1 MRTESDRAIVSSV
14 HSDSV
19 LLITAEDDHEHTH
32 PKTGFIMSAAKQKTK
47 ANATARTTRRRGES
61 DARRRENRTGWAF
74 MAPFAILFVV
84 VFLIPIIYAV
94 YSSFFRQVSTGGGA
108 YGGGEITNKFVGLD
122 NFIYV
127 ATSSGFWSG
136 VGRVLIYTI
145 IQVPLMIIVA
155 LALAMIID
163 SFVVKHI
170 TGFRLGYFLPYA
182 IPGVV
187 ASIIWVYLYN
197 GQISPIVKGL
207 AAIGVNV
214 DFFNKHIV
222 LASMANITT
231 WTFTGYN
238 MLIFLAA
245 LQAIPHEL
253 YEAARIDGATGFQ
266 IATRIKL
273 PNVRSAA
280 LLSMLLSIVGTIQL
294 FNEPQ
299 IMQTADPGI
308 SKTYTPMMM
317 AMNTSQGTLT
327 PGGDGPA
334 SAIAIF
340 MALIA
345 GILAIL
351 YALVERKVNEQ

>member
-1 MRTESDRAIVSSV
+1 MTSV
-14 HSDSV
+14 AHS
-19 LLITAEDDHEHTH
+19 
-32 PKTGFIMSAAKQKTK
+32 PKRSNAAKR
-47 ANATARTTRRRGES
+47 A
-61 DARRRENRTGWAF
+61 NRTGWAF
-74 MAPFAILFVV
+74 MAPFAVLFAV
-84 VFLIPIIYAV
+84 VFIIPIFYAI
-94 YSSFFRQVSTGGGA
+94 YSSFFRQVSVGGGA
-108 YGGGEITNKFVGLD
+108 YGGGELVNQFVGLE
-122 NFIYV
+122 NFSYV
-127 ATSSGFWSG
+127 ITSAGFWSG
-136 VGRVLIYTI
+136 VGRVLIYTVV
-145 IQVPLMIIVA
+145 QVPVMIIVA
-155 LALAMIID
+155 LALAMLID

-170 TGFRLGYFLPYA
+170 SGFRLGYFLPYA

-207 AAIGVNV
+207 ASLGVNV
-214 DFFNKHIV
+214 DFFADNVV

-245 LQAIPHEL
+245 LQAIPHDL
-253 YEAARIDGATGFQ
+253 YEAARIDGANGWQ
-266 IATRIKL
+266 IAMKIKL

-280 LLSMLLSIVGTIQL
+280 LLAMLLSIVGTIQL

-308 SKTYTPMMM
+308 SKTFTPMMM

-334 SAIAIF
+334 SAIAIV

-345 GILAIL
+345 GVLATL
-351 YALVERKVNEQ
+351 YALAERKVSDQ

>member
-1 MRTESDRAIVSSV
+1 MTATTHAPKAAQRSSK
-14 HSDSV
+14 
-19 LLITAEDDHEHTH
+19 
-32 PKTGFIMSAAKQKTK
+32 PKRSNAAK
-47 ANATARTTRRRGES
+47 
-61 DARRRENRTGWAF
+61 RENRTGWAF
-74 MAPFAILFVV
+74 MAPFALLFAFVFIL
-84 VFLIPIIYAV
+84 PIGWAI
-94 YSSFFRQVSTGGGA
+94 YSSFFRQVVSGGGA
-108 YGGGEITNKFVGLD
+108 YGGGELVNQFVGLE
-122 NFIYV
+122 NFRYV
-127 ATSSGFWSG
+127 ITSSDFWAG
-136 VGRVLIYTI
+136 VGRVVIYTL
-145 IQVPLMIIVA
+145 IQVPIMIIAA

-170 TGFRLGYFLPYA
+170 SGFRLGYFLPYA

-197 GQISPIVKGL
+197 GQISPLVKGL
-207 AAIGVNV
+207 AALGINV
-214 DFFNKHIV
+214 DFFADNIV

-245 LQAIPHEL
+245 LQAIPHDL
-253 YEAARIDGATGFQ
+253 YEAARIDGANGWQ
-266 IATRIKL
+266 IAMKIKL

-280 LLSMLLSIVGTIQL
+280 LLAMLLSIVGTIQL

-308 SKTYTPMMM
+308 SKSFTPMMM

-327 PGGDGPA
+327 PSGDGPA
-334 SAIAIF
+334 SAVAIM

-345 GILAIL
+345 GVLAMA
-351 YALVERKVNEQ
+351 YALVERKVNEE

>member
-1 MRTESDRAIVSSV
+1 MTATTHAPKAAQRSSK
-14 HSDSV
+14 
-19 LLITAEDDHEHTH
+19 
-32 PKTGFIMSAAKQKTK
+32 PKRSNAAK
-47 ANATARTTRRRGES
+47 
-61 DARRRENRTGWAF
+61 RENRTGWAF
-74 MAPFAILFVV
+74 MAPFALLFAFVFIL
-84 VFLIPIIYAV
+84 PIGWAI
-94 YSSFFRQVSTGGGA
+94 YSSFFRQVVSGGGA
-108 YGGGEITNKFVGLD
+108 YGGGELVNQFVGLE
-122 NFIYV
+122 NFRYV
-127 ATSSGFWSG
+127 ITSGDFWAG
-136 VGRVLIYTI
+136 VGRVVIYTL
-145 IQVPLMIIVA
+145 IQVPIMIIAA

-170 TGFRLGYFLPYA
+170 SGFRLGYFLPYA

-197 GQISPIVKGL
+197 GQISPLVKGL
-207 AAIGVNV
+207 AALGINV
-214 DFFNKHIV
+214 DFFADNIV

-245 LQAIPHEL
+245 LQAIPHDL
-253 YEAARIDGATGFQ
+253 YEAARIDGANGWQ
-266 IATRIKL
+266 IAIKIKL

-280 LLSMLLSIVGTIQL
+280 LLAMLLSIVGTIQL

-308 SKTYTPMMM
+308 SKSFTPMMM

-327 PGGDGPA
+327 PSGDGPA
-334 SAIAIF
+334 SAVAIM

-345 GILAIL
+345 GVLAMA
-351 YALVERKVNEQ
+351 YALVERKVNEE

>member
-1 MRTESDRAIVSSV
+1 MVPFA
-14 HSDSV
+14 
-19 LLITAEDDHEHTH
+19 LLF
-32 PKTGFIMSAAKQKTK
+32 GCVFI
-47 ANATARTTRRRGES
+47 RPI
-61 DARRRENRTGWAF
+61 GWA
-74 MAPFAILFVV
+74 I
-84 VFLIPIIYAV
+84 
-94 YSSFFRQVSTGGGA
+94 YSSFFLQVVSGGGA
-108 YGGGEITNKFVGLD
+108 YGGGELVNQFVGLE
-122 NFIYV
+122 NFRYV
-127 ATSSGFWSG
+127 ITSGDFWAG
-136 VGRVLIYTI
+136 VGRVVIYTL
-145 IQVPLMIIVA
+145 IQVPIMIIAA

-170 TGFRLGYFLPYA
+170 SGFRLGYFLPYA

-197 GQISPIVKGL
+197 GQISPLVKGL
-207 AAIGVNV
+207 AALGINV
-214 DFFNKHIV
+214 DFFADNIV

-245 LQAIPHEL
+245 LQAIPHDL
-253 YEAARIDGATGFQ
+253 YEAARIDGANGWQ
-266 IATRIKL
+266 IAMKIKL

-280 LLSMLLSIVGTIQL
+280 LLAMLLSIVGTIQL

-308 SKTYTPMMM
+308 SKSFTPMMM

-327 PGGDGPA
+327 PSGDGPA
-334 SAIAIF
+334 SAVAIM

-345 GILAIL
+345 GVLAMA
-351 YALVERKVNEQ
+351 YALVERKVNEE

>member
-1 MRTESDRAIVSSV
+1 MTATTHAPKAARRSSK
-14 HSDSV
+14 
-19 LLITAEDDHEHTH
+19 
-32 PKTGFIMSAAKQKTK
+32 PKRSNAAK
-47 ANATARTTRRRGES
+47 
-61 DARRRENRTGWAF
+61 RENRTGWAF
-74 MAPFAILFVV
+74 MAPFALLFAFVFIL
-84 VFLIPIIYAV
+84 PIGWAI
-94 YSSFFRQVSTGGGA
+94 YSSFFRQVVSGGGA
-108 YGGGEITNKFVGLD
+108 YGGGELVNQFVGLE
-122 NFIYV
+122 NFRYV
-127 ATSSGFWSG
+127 ITSGDFWAG
-136 VGRVLIYTI
+136 VGRVVIYTL
-145 IQVPLMIIVA
+145 IQVPIMIIAA

-170 TGFRLGYFLPYA
+170 SGFRLGYFLPYA

-197 GQISPIVKGL
+197 GQISPLVKGL
-207 AAIGVNV
+207 AALGINV
-214 DFFNKHIV
+214 DFFADNIV

-245 LQAIPHEL
+245 LQAIPHDL
-253 YEAARIDGATGFQ
+253 YEAARIDGANGWQ
-266 IATRIKL
+266 IAMKIKL

-280 LLSMLLSIVGTIQL
+280 LLAMLLSIVGTIQL

-308 SKTYTPMMM
+308 SKSFTPMMM

-327 PGGDGPA
+327 PSGDGPA
-334 SAIAIF
+334 SAVAIM

-345 GILAIL
+345 GVLAMA
-351 YALVERKVNEQ
+351 YALVERKVNEE

>member
-1 MRTESDRAIVSSV
+1 MTATTHAPKAAQRSSK
-14 HSDSV
+14 
-19 LLITAEDDHEHTH
+19 
-32 PKTGFIMSAAKQKTK
+32 PKRSNAAK
-47 ANATARTTRRRGES
+47 
-61 DARRRENRTGWAF
+61 RENRTGWAF
-74 MAPFAILFVV
+74 MAPFALLFAFVFIL
-84 VFLIPIIYAV
+84 PIGWAI
-94 YSSFFRQVSTGGGA
+94 YSSFFRQVVSGGGA
-108 YGGGEITNKFVGLD
+108 YGGGELVNQFVGLE
-122 NFIYV
+122 NFRYV
-127 ATSSGFWSG
+127 ITSGDFWAG
-136 VGRVLIYTI
+136 VGRVVIYTL
-145 IQVPLMIIVA
+145 IQVPIMIIAA

-170 TGFRLGYFLPYA
+170 SGFRLGYFLPYA

-197 GQISPIVKGL
+197 GQISPLVKGL
-207 AAIGVNV
+207 AALGINV
-214 DFFNKHIV
+214 DFFADNIV

-245 LQAIPHEL
+245 LQSIPHDL
-253 YEAARIDGATGFQ
+253 YEAARIDGANGWQ
-266 IATRIKL
+266 IAMKIKL

-280 LLSMLLSIVGTIQL
+280 LLAMLLSIVGTIQL

-308 SKTYTPMMM
+308 SKSFTPMMM

-327 PGGDGPA
+327 PSGDGPA
-334 SAIAIF
+334 SAVAIM

-345 GILAIL
+345 GVLAMA
-351 YALVERKVNEQ
+351 YALVERKVNEE

>member
-1 MRTESDRAIVSSV
+1 MTATTHAPKAAQRSSK
-14 HSDSV
+14 
-19 LLITAEDDHEHTH
+19 
-32 PKTGFIMSAAKQKTK
+32 PKRSNAAK
-47 ANATARTTRRRGES
+47 
-61 DARRRENRTGWAF
+61 RENRTGWAF
-74 MAPFAILFVV
+74 MAPFALLFAFVFIL
-84 VFLIPIIYAV
+84 PIGWGI
-94 YSSFFRQVSTGGGA
+94 YSSFFRQVVSGGGA
-108 YGGGEITNKFVGLD
+108 YGGGELVNQFVGLE
-122 NFIYV
+122 NFRYV
-127 ATSSGFWSG
+127 ITSGDFWAG
-136 VGRVLIYTI
+136 VGRVVIYTL
-145 IQVPLMIIVA
+145 IQVPIMIIAA

-170 TGFRLGYFLPYA
+170 SGFRLGYFLPYA

-197 GQISPIVKGL
+197 GQISPLVKGL
-207 AAIGVNV
+207 AALGINV
-214 DFFNKHIV
+214 DFFADNIV

-245 LQAIPHEL
+245 LQAIPHDL
-253 YEAARIDGATGFQ
+253 YEAARIDGANGWQ
-266 IATRIKL
+266 IAMKIKL

-280 LLSMLLSIVGTIQL
+280 LLAMLLSIVGTIQL

-308 SKTYTPMMM
+308 SKSFTPMMM

-327 PGGDGPA
+327 PSGDGPA
-334 SAIAIF
+334 SAVAIM

-345 GILAIL
+345 GVLAMA
-351 YALVERKVNEQ
+351 YALVERKVNEE